1 MPMWIT
7 SSWVWGEPGARRS
20 DAVGDCERRPAGG
33 RARAMGSALGNL
45 LRVGDGSERVAEWTG
60 AGGAQAKP
68 TTHYRAKTGTAG
80 GQRKEKAGEGARSSE
95 PLVPRVRVISERG
108 WL

>member
-7 SSWVWGEPGARRS
+7 SSWCGESRGLAARMQWATAR
-20 DAVGDCERRPAGG
+20 ERPAGG
-33 RARAMGSALGNL
+33 RARAMGSALGKL

-60 AGGAQAKP
+60 AGGVQAKP